1 MSARET
7 SGGPP
12 VFALDE
18 VALFLDFDGTLVEL
32 APQPEAVIVPP
43 DLRPL
48 LARLHDRMNGAVA
61 TISGRPIAEI
71 DAFLAPVKLTASGAH
86 GAELRETAD
95 GEIQVVGA
103 HLSDP
108 LRAQINAIV
117 GALQARWPGL
127 RTEDKG
133 TSLAVHYRHAPE
145 AEADLRA
152 ALAALSF
159 GNGWQLLTG
168 HRVFEV
174 KARGWN
180 KGTAIR
186 RMMEGAAFTGRRP
199 ISIGDDRTDLDGM
212 AAARALGG
220 DGIADGGL
228 EADVSWR
235 LADPAAVRAWL
246 KSLVG

>member
-1 MSARET
+1 MTAP
-7 SGGPP
+7 PP
-12 VFALDE
+12 VFSLDE
-18 VALFLDFDGTLVEL
+18 IALFLDFDGTLVEL

-43 DLRPL
+43 DLPPL
-48 LARLHDRMNGAVA
+48 LDRLHMRMKGAVA

-71 DAFLAPVKLTASGAH
+71 DSFLAPVKLPGSGAH
-86 GAELRETAD
+86 GAELRETRDA
-95 GEIQVVGA
+95 ETKVVGA

-108 LRAQINAIV
+108 LRAQILAIV
-117 GALQARWPGL
+117 AMLKKRWPGL

-152 ALAALSF
+152 ALEALAF

-186 RMMEGAAFTGRRP
+186 RIMDQPAFAGRRP
-199 ISIGDDRTDLDGM
+199 IYLGDDRTDLDGM

-220 DGIADGGL
+220 DGVAVGGL
-228 EADVSWR
+228 DADVAWMLS
-235 LADPAAVRAWL
+235 DPAAVRGWL
-246 KSLVG
+246 RRLAG

>member
-1 MSARET
+1 MTA
-7 SGGPP
+7 GPP
-12 VFALDE
+12 IFSLDE
-18 VALFLDFDGTLVEL
+18 IALFLDFDGTLVEL

-43 DLRPL
+43 DLPPL
-48 LARLHDRMNGAVA
+48 LEALHAKLNGAIA

-71 DAFLAPVKLTASGAH
+71 DAFLAPVKLPASGAH
-86 GAELRETAD
+86 GAELRETPTAD
-95 GEIQVVGA
+95 INVVGA

-108 LRAQINAIV
+108 LRAQIQAIV
-117 GALQARWPGL
+117 TALQARWPGL

-168 HRVFEV
+168 HRVFEI

-186 RMMEGAAFTGRRP
+186 RIMDGTAFTGRRP
-199 ISIGDDRTDLDGM
+199 IFIGDDRTDLDGM

-220 DGIADGGL
+220 DGVAVGGL
-228 EADVSWR
+228 DADVAWMLS
-235 LADPAAVRAWL
+235 DPAAVRDWL
-246 KSLVG
+246 RRLAG